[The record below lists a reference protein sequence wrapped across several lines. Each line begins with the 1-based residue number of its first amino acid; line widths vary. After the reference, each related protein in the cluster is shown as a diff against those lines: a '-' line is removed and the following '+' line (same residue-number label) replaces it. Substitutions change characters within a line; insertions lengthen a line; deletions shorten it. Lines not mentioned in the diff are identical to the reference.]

1 MELQKQ
7 LYNKLE
13 KIQNLLSD
21 KNKLGNFNNELLEL
35 QKKANSIN
43 DFMELRK
50 ISYRIEKI
58 KLIIHQTKLFEY
70 L

>member
-13 KIQNLLSD
+13 KIQKLLSD
-21 KNKLGNFNNELLEL
+21 KNKMGNFNTELLEL
-35 QKKANSIN
+35 QKKANTIN

-58 KLIIHQTKLFEY
+58 KLSIHQNKMAKY